1 MIIANL
7 IMVSSMV
14 YTGFYLY
21 KRNST
26 TNIESI
32 KPKLL
37 LWTPLEPIH
46 DTKT

>member
-7 IMVSSMV
+7 IILTSVV

-21 KRNST
+21 KRNYSVP
-26 TNIESI
+26 NIDSI

-37 LWTPLEPIH
+37 LWTPLEPIY
-46 DTKT
+46 DK